1 MHDFRRVLAVSAC
14 DDARTDLFSDPLPD
28 GGSCGKEGTNVGGMQ
43 PEIFNAA
50 TENPEF
56 RRIARVG
63 TGRYKFRVTSEWRA
77 GMWGELKVKRI
88 KKQEK
93 ARMTVLN

>member
-14 DDARTDLFSDPLPD
+14 GDARADLFSEPLPND
-28 GGSCGKEGTNVGGMQ
+28 GSYGKEGTNVGGMQ

-50 TENPEF
+50 STEYPKF
-56 RRIARVG
+56 QRIARVG
-63 TGRYKFRVTSEWRA
+63 TGRYKCRVTSQWRA

-88 KKQEK
+88 TKNMRKQG
-93 ARMTVLN
+93 